1 MGISDTV
8 AHTHFDGFKPEL
20 GGYVAYFTSQQLL
33 KPIIECLK
41 STIWFVIKTLFLSVN
56 GKSLWIEKTPVF
68 SHIWNKD
75 IGSIYMQMLVIFD
88 YRSELNRNFRLK
100 LTSLHRNWFVGG
112 WIRRKMSIGNRNFIQ
127 TNSWYNFDRLMIRG
141 KILTLRFH
149 WRLKMIFIQSESS
162 SYYRPAKVNQFSR
175 TIFFWRIA

>member
-100 LTSLHRNWFVGG
+100 LTSLHRDWFVGG

-141 KILTLRFH
+141 KNTNITIS
-149 WRLKMIFIQSESS
+149 LKIEDDLHSVWIVFLL
-162 SYYRPAKVNQFSR
+162 
-175 TIFFWRIA
+175 